1 MRWAS
6 PAPVRYAEVDGLNL
20 AYQIVGDGPIDVLL
34 LDEWAT
40 PLEARWEVPAIAGRL
55 ERMASFARVIS
66 FDKRGTGL
74 SDHGPDHEVA
84 TPELWVR
91 DVVAVADA
99 AGADQPVLFGTHEGG
114 PIALLYAAS
123 LPQRT
128 RAVILA
134 NTGPRLTTAEDW
146 PHGIP
151 AERWFPDQ
159 QGILDLWA
167 RGTGGES
174 HIGATANDP
183 WWRNWYARSR
193 RQQASPR
200 AGLAL
205 MRMLGEVDVRSI
217 VSSVRAPTLIMHR
230 RDNAWWPV
238 EGARWLANEIEEAE
252 LVELDG
258 ADNYWWAGD
267 ADRIVDHVE
276 RFLVG
281 SHVPRSSHRELVTI
295 MFTDLVDSTATA
307 SDLGDQRWREIL
319 DRHDSITL
327 EQITRQG
334 GQALKNLG
342 DGFLI
347 QFDGP
352 AAAIQA
358 ARTLRRELADG
369 ELPVRVAIHTGE
381 VERRG
386 DDISGIAVHLAARLL
401 AVASPGQIVASDVVR
416 GLVAGS
422 SIEFRS
428 LGAHEFKGIPD
439 TWQVHE
445 VVDEIG
451 DDRVGGA

>member
-1 MRWAS
+1 MRWAN
-6 PAPVRYAEVDGLNL
+6 PAPVHYAEVDGLNL
-20 AYQIVGDGPIDVLL
+20 AYQIVGDGPIDLLL

-40 PLEARWEVPAIAGRL
+40 PLENRWEVPAIAGRL

-74 SDHGPDHEVA
+74 SDHGPDDEVA

-91 DVVAVADA
+91 DVAAVADA
-99 AGADQPVLFGTHEGG
+99 AGAERPVLFGTHEGG
-114 PIALLYAAS
+114 PIALLHAAS
-123 LPQRT
+123 LPDRT

-134 NTGPRLTTAEDW
+134 NTGPRLTAIEGW
-146 PHGIP
+146 PHGFP
-151 AERWFPDQ
+151 AEAWQPDL
-159 QGILDLWA
+159 QGIIELWA
-167 RGTGGES
+167 RGTGGEH

-205 MRMLGEVDVRSI
+205 MRMLGELDVRSI
-217 VSSVRAPTLIMHR
+217 VSSVRAPTLILHR

-238 EGARWLANEIEEAE
+238 EGARWLADQIDGAE

-276 RFLVG
+276 RFLLG
-281 SHVPRSSHRELVTI
+281 SHTARSSQRELVTI

-307 SDLGDQRWREIL
+307 SDLGDRRWREVL
-319 DRHDSITL
+319 DRHDSVTVD
-327 EQITRQG
+327 QIARQG

-342 DGFLI
+342 DGYLV

-358 ARTLRRELADG
+358 AAALRRELAGDG
-369 ELPVRVAIHTGE
+369 LGLRVAIHTGE

-401 AVASPGQIVASDVVR
+401 DVASAGQIVASDVVR

-422 SIEFRS
+422 PIRFRS
-428 LGAHEFKGIPD
+428 LGTHEFKGIPD

-445 VVDEIG
+445 VVDQP
-451 DDRVGGA
+451 